1 MPALKEIV
9 AEGLSL
15 AKANRPLLRTPLC
28 GRVMHLIHATHVLGH
43 AERLYVNGNQ
53 YWGGF
58 GIAMRR
64 GRGQDVVDRAKSMA
78 F

>member
-1 MPALKEIV
+1 MPAQEEIV
-9 AEGLSL
+9 AGSRKRIALSS
-15 AKANRPLLRTPLC
+15 C
-28 GRVMHLIHATHVLGH
+28 GRVMHLIHAKHVLGH
-43 AERLYVNGNQ
+43 AERLCVNGNQ

-64 GRGQDVVDRAKSMA
+64 GRGRRGQDVVDRARSMA